1 MGKRRIIPSL
11 PPLFFQSERERERK
25 REKERERERER
36 KVTVNA
42 STLERGGRMKTS
54 EERAPPLDEKSF
66 IETLS
71 IDFISPTEIE
81 SIKKTQVDTVE
92 MLQKASKKM
101 DEFTQNSRENMVDTE
116 EKLADADESLRNI
129 AEDLRYIHRVCSRVK
144 KGLKDGSK
152 VKER

>member
-1 MGKRRIIPSL
+1 VGKRRIIPSL
-11 PPLFFQSERERERK
+11 PSLFFQSERERER
-25 REKERERERER
+25 ERERVERDR

-42 STLERGGRMKTS
+42 STLERGRMKTS

>member
-11 PPLFFQSERERERK
+11 PSLFFCQKE
-25 REKERERERER
+25 REKERERVERDR

-42 STLERGGRMKTS
+42 STLERGRMKTS

>member
-1 MGKRRIIPSL
+1 
-11 PPLFFQSERERERK
+11 
-25 REKERERERER
+25 
-36 KVTVNA
+36 
-42 STLERGGRMKTS
+42 MKTS

-144 KGLKDGSK
+144 KGDLGKELVVG
-152 VKER
+152 KERDCFRVLDISRYSFSGEMCARLSYIQRHFFL

>member
-11 PPLFFQSERERERK
+11 PSLFFQSERERER
-25 REKERERERER
+25 ERERVERDR

-42 STLERGGRMKTS
+42 STLERGRMKTS

-71 IDFISPTEIE
+71 TDFISPTEIE

-101 DEFTQNSRENMVDTE
+101 YEFTQNSRENMVDTE

>member
-11 PPLFFQSERERERK
+11 PSLFFQSERERER
-25 REKERERERER
+25 ERERVERDR

-42 STLERGGRMKTS
+42 STLERGRMKTS

>member
-1 MGKRRIIPSL
+1 
-11 PPLFFQSERERERK
+11 
-25 REKERERERER
+25 
-36 KVTVNA
+36 
-42 STLERGGRMKTS
+42 MKTS

-92 MLQKASKKM
+92 MLQKASKKKWTSLHKIG
-101 DEFTQNSRENMVDTE
+101 EENMVDTE

-152 VKER
+152 GKER